1 MSSNGIPL
9 NHATL
14 SVTLPGG
21 PYRRKV
27 IVRPPGTGGGCI
39 ERGPF
44 ANYTVHVDG
53 TSTTG
58 LGRASITTF
67 SRPRCVTRDFYLP
80 VLAQCTS
87 YEKVSRLIL
96 NSADMTMFHNSAEGV
111 NCGIHATGHVFIG
124 GENMDL
130 FSSPNDPMFFLHHA
144 NLDRIWS
151 IYQSRDPEKRM
162 YAQAGTHTFMNCKF
176 SLPVQ
181 KHVLARFQLAELCRS
196 PKRECNNFRFSDLWG
211 LGWTCASWM
220 SWKSSFL
227 GSMFN
232 CWFGLLALTL
242 ALDVTL
248 QNLAI

>member
-21 PYRRKV
+21 PYPRKV
-27 IVRPPGTGGGCI
+27 ITRPPGTGGGCI
-39 ERGPF
+39 ESGPF

-58 LGRASITTF
+58 LSRASITTF
-67 SRPRCVTRDFYLP
+67 SRPRCITRDFYLA
-80 VLAQCTS
+80 VLAQCSS

-96 NSADMTMFHNSAEGV
+96 SSTDMTMFHNSVKGV

-124 GENMDL
+124 GENMEL

-144 NLDRIWS
+144 NLDRIWT

-162 YAQAGTHTFMNCKF
+162 YAQAGTRTFMNCKF
-176 SLPVQ
+176 S
-181 KHVLARFQLAELCRS
+181 
-196 PKRECNNFRFSDLWG
+196 
-211 LGWTCASWM
+211 
-220 SWKSSFL
+220 
-227 GSMFN
+227 
-232 CWFGLLALTL
+232 
-242 ALDVTL
+242 
-248 QNLAI
+248 